1 MEASAPYT
9 RLFTVNEANAL
20 LPTLRPLVESI
31 LETLRRL
38 KAKTEIVIRDQRLDP
53 DAPQLMNRLQEN
65 SEIARFIGEIK
76 GLVEEIH
83 SYGCMCKGVEQGLLD
98 FPCLLGSEV
107 VFLCWQYGEPSVSHW
122 HRIEDGYAGRRPLL
136 DADDDGSRGSSSYH

>member
-1 MEASAPYT
+1 MEASGSYT

-20 LPTLRPLVESI
+20 LPVLRPLVENV

-38 KAKTEIVIRDQRLDP
+38 KAKTATVIRDEQLDP
-53 DAPQLMNRLQEN
+53 DAPQLMQRLQEN
-65 SEIARFIGEIK
+65 SEIARFVGEIK
-76 GLVEEIH
+76 GLVEEIN

-98 FPCLLGSEV
+98 FPCMFGSEV

-136 DADDDGSRGSSSYH
+136 EPDDDGPRGSSSYH

>member
-1 MEASAPYT
+1 METNAAYP
-9 RLFTVNEANAL
+9 RLFTVDEANAL

-38 KAKTEIVIRDQRLDP
+38 KAKTETVIRDQRLDP
-53 DAPQLMNRLQEN
+53 DTPQLMNRLQEN
-65 SEIARFIGEIK
+65 SEIAHFIGQIK

-98 FPCLLGSEV
+98 FPCMLGSEV
-107 VFLCWQYGEPSVSHW
+107 VFLCWQYGEASVTYW
-122 HRIEDGYAGRRPLL
+122 HRVEDGYEGRRPLL
-136 DADDDGSRGSSSYH
+136 DADDDEPRGNSSYH